1 MFQILIIFQPLVP
14 LRKRGEE
21 IQVLAVLFINTRI
34 VRFKSQLTFAFFA
47 AVSHLTGSLRK
58 QKFTSTYLKGHGL
71 GFVIG
76 GFRPVLWFVF
86 KGSLLVIVIM
96 IDGSEKRLVVKATL
110 ELQSSCV
117 FEKGSDIGVSK
128 KL

>member
-1 MFQILIIFQPLVP
+1 MVWDLWLVDFSP
-14 LRKRGEE
+14 FC
-21 IQVLAVLFINTRI
+21 V
-34 VRFKSQLTFAFFA
+34 
-47 AVSHLTGSLRK
+47 
-58 QKFTSTYLKGHGL
+58 
-71 GFVIG
+71 
-76 GFRPVLWFVF
+76 FVF

>member
-1 MFQILIIFQPLVP
+1 MVCDLWLVDFD
-14 LRKRGEE
+14 
-21 IQVLAVLFINTRI
+21 LFC
-34 VRFKSQLTFAFFA
+34 
-47 AVSHLTGSLRK
+47 
-58 QKFTSTYLKGHGL
+58 
-71 GFVIG
+71 
-76 GFRPVLWFVF
+76 VF
-86 KGSLLVIVIM
+86 VIVIV

>member
-1 MFQILIIFQPLVP
+1 MDFNPFCV
-14 LRKRGEE
+14 
-21 IQVLAVLFINTRI
+21 
-34 VRFKSQLTFAFFA
+34 
-47 AVSHLTGSLRK
+47 
-58 QKFTSTYLKGHGL
+58 
-71 GFVIG
+71 
-76 GFRPVLWFVF
+76 FVF

>member
-21 IQVLAVLFINTRI
+21 LQVLTALFIHTRI
-34 VRFKSQLTFAFFA
+34 LRFTSQLTFAFFA
-47 AVSHLTGSLRK
+47 AVSHLSGSLRK
-58 QKFTSTYLKGHGL
+58 QKFTSTDLKGHGL
-71 GFVIG
+71 GLVDFNPFCV
-76 GFRPVLWFVF
+76 FVF

-96 IDGSEKRLVVKATL
+96 IDGSEKRLVVKATV